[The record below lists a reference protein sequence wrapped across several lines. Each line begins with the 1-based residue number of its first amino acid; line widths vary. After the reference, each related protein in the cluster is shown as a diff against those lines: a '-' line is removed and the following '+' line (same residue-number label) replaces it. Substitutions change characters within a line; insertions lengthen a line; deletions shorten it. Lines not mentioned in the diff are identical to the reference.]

1 MLIKLF
7 IGWKDDDDT
16 LCYDIDVTE
25 ELVLIA
31 DFEQLDSIFL
41 I

>member
-1 MLIKLF
+1 MKLLF
-7 IGWKDDDDT
+7 LWWKDDEDA

-25 ELVLIA
+25 ELVHIA